1 MNKSDNVML
10 EVKDL
15 SVNVEGK
22 KVLRNINLR
31 IEKGQ
36 VIVLF
41 GPNGSGKTT
50 LINVLMGFSG
60 YEVTSG
66 LIKFKGKEI
75 SGMSIEQ
82 RVKSGLGIMHQ
93 YPATIRGVRL
103 RQLSSYLRPDESEVD
118 SLAKRLNL
126 QEHLDREI
134 NLGFSGGE
142 KKKSELLQVR
152 LQDPDLLLLDEPES
166 GIDLENVAV
175 MGEVLNE
182 YFHQPDKSGLII
194 THSGYILDYLK
205 AKWGCLLMNGTLWCS
220 GRPPK
225 VMFEEIR
232 QEGYEHCRECHVA
245 KTK

>member
-1 MNKSDNVML
+1 MKKNDDLML
-10 EVKDL
+10 EVKNL

-22 KVLRNINLR
+22 PVLRNINFR

-66 LIKFKGKEI
+66 RIEFKGKNI
-75 SGMSIEQ
+75 SEMPIEQ
-82 RVKSGLGIMHQ
+82 RVKAGLGIMHQ
-93 YPATIRGVRL
+93 YPATIRGVSL
-103 RQLSSYLRPDESEVD
+103 RQLSKYLCQDDEKVD
-118 SLAKRLNL
+118 ELTSRLAL
-126 QEHLDREI
+126 QDHLDREI

-142 KKKSELLQVR
+142 KKKTELFQVR
-152 LQDPDLLLLDEPES
+152 LQNPDLLLLDEPES

-182 YFHQPDKSGLII
+182 YFKNPEKSGLII
-194 THSGYILDYLK
+194 THSGYILDYVK

-245 KTK
+245 KKK